1 LALLFLMA
9 VNLKNFTDEQLLIFL
24 KENNELAFDEI
35 YNRYW
40 AILFSQAYKR
50 LGNKENTEELLQD
63 LFTKL
68 WMNRHEITVTNS
80 LGAYL
85 AGSVKYLV
93 LNQVAKE
100 AVRTRFAVA
109 QKQAL
114 VVHTNLTEETII
126 SQELDGLVAQEVE
139 KLAPKCRSVF
149 VLSRFN
155 QYSNKEIAQEL
166 NISEKTVE
174 NQITKAIKLLRTG
187 LKESLTSIIILL
199 SSLV

>member
-1 LALLFLMA
+1 MA
-9 VNLKNFTDEQLLIFL
+9 VNLKNFTDEQLLVFL

-40 AILFSQAYKR
+40 ATLFSQAYKR
-50 LGNKENTEELLQD
+50 LGSKETTEELLQD

-68 WMNRHEITVTNS
+68 WVNRHQITLTGS
-80 LGAYL
+80 LSAYL
-85 AGSVKYLV
+85 AVSIKYLV

-100 AVRTRFAVA
+100 AVRTRFAIT
-109 QKQAL
+109 QKQ
-114 VVHTNLTEETII
+114 VQVTHNNLTEETII
-126 SQELDGLVAQEVE
+126 SQELEGLVAQEVA
-139 KLAPKCRSVF
+139 KLAPKCKSVF

>member
-1 LALLFLMA
+1 MA
-9 VNLKNFTDEQLLIFL
+9 VNLKNFTDEQLLVFL
-24 KENNELAFDEI
+24 KENNEFAFDEI

-40 AILFSQAYKR
+40 ATLFSQAYKR
-50 LGNKENTEELLQD
+50 LANKENTEELLQD

-68 WMNRHEITVTNS
+68 WINRHQITVTSS

-85 AGSVKYLV
+85 AVSVKYLV

-114 VVHTNLTEETII
+114 VAHTNLTEETII
-126 SQELDGLVAQEVE
+126 SQELEGLVAQEVA
-139 KLAPKCRSVF
+139 KLAPKCKSVF

-187 LKESLTSIIILL
+187 LKESLTSVIILL